1 MKNKKVRFTKQIKV
15 NSEKEIEKK
24 EEKKEIKKKKRKTKY
39 HDKDPE
45 TD

>member
-15 NSEKEIEKK
+15 NSEKEVEKK
-24 EEKKEIKKKKRKTKY
+24 EEKKEVKKKRKTKY